1 MEERCFFLFILGPKI
16 ARLLSLLKATV
27 LTFLS
32 AGFLIPFIQQSRAQE
47 LKVPLGKELS
57 GMAPSDMLTHI
68 LNNNYNNYT
77 IGLFLFLGLIGAFI
91 FIKN

>member
-1 MEERCFFLFILGPKI
+1 MVLVVYWHDASSVYSFTFCRYGFCIYWRNVVSFFLFLGPKI

-47 LKVPLGKELS
+47 LKVPLGK
-57 GMAPSDMLTHI
+57 
-68 LNNNYNNYT
+68 N
-77 IGLFLFLGLIGAFI
+77 
-91 FIKN
+91 